1 MKKYKLTQQVVVMRW
16 DGLEGVSD
24 SDILIETSNLEE
36 ALKELDWRYL
46 EEDLIKPKEMEIGT
60 QYICFSVGTFEDD
73 ELIDVKELY
82 ARI

>member
-1 MKKYKLTQQVVVMRW
+1 MKYKLTQQVVMMRW

-46 EEDLIKPKEMEIGT
+46 EEDLIEPKEMEIGT
-60 QYICFSVGTFEDD
+60 QYICFSVGTFDDD

>member
-46 EEDLIKPKEMEIGT
+46 EEDLIELGEMEIGT
-60 QYICFSVGTFEDD
+60 QYICFSVGTFDDD